1 MKGGETMDEYLKQ
14 PAPMSETA
22 GTIANR
28 AMREKRLTRQRFL
41 ELAMIAE
48 ELVTWLRAKGVQP
61 DESCLIR
68 DLAGQMWN
76 LE

>member
-1 MKGGETMDEYLKQ
+1 MDEYRE
-14 PAPMSETA
+14 PAPMPETA
-22 GTIANR
+22 SMVGGR
-28 AMREKRLTRQRFL
+28 AIREKRLTRHRFL

-48 ELVTWLRAKGVQP
+48 ELVTWLRAKEVQT
-61 DESCLIR
+61 EEGCIIR

>member
-1 MKGGETMDEYLKQ
+1 MDEYRE
-14 PAPMSETA
+14 PAPMPEATSMV
-22 GTIANR
+22 GGR
-28 AMREKRLTRQRFL
+28 PVREKRLTRQRFL

-48 ELVTWLRAKGVQP
+48 ELVTWLRAKEVQT
-61 DESCLIR
+61 EEGCLIR

>member
-1 MKGGETMDEYLKQ
+1 MDEYRQ
-14 PAPMSETA
+14 PTPMAETA
-22 GTIANR
+22 AMIGAKG
-28 AMREKRLTRQRFL
+28 MREKRLTRQRFL
-41 ELAMIAE
+41 ELALIAD

-68 DLAGQMWN
+68 DLAGQMWP

>member
-1 MKGGETMDEYLKQ
+1 MDEYLKQ
-14 PAPMSETA
+14 PTPTAETA
-22 GTIANR
+22 
-28 AMREKRLTRQRFL
+28 AMIGARGMGEKRLTRQRFL
-41 ELAMIAE
+41 ELALIAD

-68 DLAGQMWN
+68 DLAGQMWP

>member
-1 MKGGETMDEYLKQ
+1 MDEYRE
-14 PAPMSETA
+14 PAPMPETA
-22 GTIANR
+22 SIAGGR
-28 AMREKRLTRQRFL
+28 AIREKRLTRQRFL

-48 ELVTWLRAKGVQP
+48 ELVTWLRAKGVHP

>member
-1 MKGGETMDEYLKQ
+1 MDEYRE
-14 PAPMSETA
+14 PATMPETA
-22 GTIANR
+22 SMVGGRPI
-28 AMREKRLTRQRFL
+28 REKRLTRQRFL

>member
-1 MKGGETMDEYLKQ
+1 MDRYLKQ
-14 PAPMSETA
+14 PAPMPETA
-22 GTIANR
+22 GSIANR
-28 AMREKRLTRQRFL
+28 AMRERRLTRQRFL

-48 ELVTWLRAKGVQP
+48 ELVAWLRAKEVQT
-61 DESCLIR
+61 EEGCLIR

>member
-1 MKGGETMDEYLKQ
+1 MDEYRE
-14 PAPMSETA
+14 PAPMPETA
-22 GTIANR
+22 SIAGGR
-28 AMREKRLTRQRFL
+28 AIREKRLTRQRFL

-48 ELVTWLRAKGVQP
+48 ELVTWLRTKGVQP

>member
-1 MKGGETMDEYLKQ
+1 MDEYRE
-14 PAPMSETA
+14 PAPMLETA
-22 GTIANR
+22 SIAGGR
-28 AMREKRLTRQRFL
+28 AIREKRLTRQRFL

-48 ELVTWLRAKGVQP
+48 ELVTWLRTKGVQP

>member
-1 MKGGETMDEYLKQ
+1 MDEYRQ
-14 PAPMSETA
+14 PAPMPETA
-22 GTIANR
+22 SVVGGR
-28 AMREKRLTRQRFL
+28 AIREKRLTRQRFL

>member
-1 MKGGETMDEYLKQ
+1 MNEYLKE
-14 PAPMSETA
+14 PAPMPETA
-22 GTIANR
+22 SIAGGRTI
-28 AMREKRLTRQRFL
+28 REKRLTRQRFL

-48 ELVTWLRAKGVQP
+48 ELVTWLRAKEVQT
-61 DESCLIR
+61 EEGCLIR

>member
-1 MKGGETMDEYLKQ
+1 MDEYRE
-14 PAPMSETA
+14 PAPMPETA
-22 GTIANR
+22 STVGGR
-28 AMREKRLTRQRFL
+28 AIREKRLTRQRFL
-41 ELAMIAE
+41 ELAMVAE

-61 DESCLIR
+61 EESCLIR

>member
-1 MKGGETMDEYLKQ
+1 MDEYRE
-14 PAPMSETA
+14 PVPMPETA
-22 GTIANR
+22 SMVGGR
-28 AMREKRLTRQRFL
+28 AIREKRLSRQRFL

-48 ELVTWLRAKGVQP
+48 ELVTWLRAKGVQT
-61 DESCLIR
+61 EEGCLIR

>member
-1 MKGGETMDEYLKQ
+1 MEEYSKQ
-14 PAPMSETA
+14 PTPMPEPA
-22 GTIANR
+22 GAMANR
-28 AMREKRLTRQRFL
+28 VIREKRLTRQRFL
-41 ELAMIAE
+41 ELAMIVE

-61 DESCLIR
+61 NEGCLIR

>member
-1 MKGGETMDEYLKQ
+1 MTNEQNNSLTRVVTELSSSHLPG
-14 PAPMSETA
+14 
-22 GTIANR
+22 
-28 AMREKRLTRQRFL
+28 REKPL

-61 DESCLIR
+61 GASCLIR
-68 DLAGQMWN
+68 DLAGQMWP

>member
-1 MKGGETMDEYLKQ
+1 MDEYKQ
-14 PAPMSETA
+14 PIPMDETA
-22 GTIANR
+22 SMIGTR
-28 AMREKRLTRQRFL
+28 AVREEKVTRQRFL
-41 ELAMIAE
+41 EMAMIAD

-68 DLAGQMWN
+68 DLTGQMP

>member
-1 MKGGETMDEYLKQ
+1 MDEYRE
-14 PAPMSETA
+14 PAPMPETA
-22 GTIANR
+22 SIVGGR
-28 AMREKRLTRQRFL
+28 AIREKRLTRQRFL

-48 ELVTWLRAKGVQP
+48 ELVTWLQAKEVQT
-61 DESCLIR
+61 EEGCLIR

>member
-1 MKGGETMDEYLKQ
+1 MDDYKQ
-14 PAPMSETA
+14 LIPMSETA
-22 GTIANR
+22 GAIANR

-48 ELVTWLRAKGVQP
+48 ELITWLRAKGVRP

-68 DLAGQMWN
+68 DLTGQMWP

>member
-1 MKGGETMDEYLKQ
+1 MDEYGQ
-14 PAPMSETA
+14 PAPMPETA
-22 GTIANR
+22 SVVGGR
-28 AMREKRLTRQRFL
+28 AIREKRLTRQRFL

>member
-1 MKGGETMDEYLKQ
+1 MDEYRE
-14 PAPMSETA
+14 PAPMPETA
-22 GTIANR
+22 SMVGGRPI
-28 AMREKRLTRQRFL
+28 REMRLTRQRFL

-48 ELVTWLRAKGVQP
+48 ELVTWLRTKEVQI
-61 DESCLIR
+61 EEGCLIR

>member
-1 MKGGETMDEYLKQ
+1 MDKYLRE
-14 PAPMSETA
+14 PVPMPETA
-22 GTIANR
+22 AMVANR

-41 ELAMIAE
+41 ELALIAD

-68 DLAGQMWN
+68 DLAGQMWPMD
-76 LE
+76 

>member
-1 MKGGETMDEYLKQ
+1 MVEYKQ
-14 PAPMSETA
+14 PTPTAETA
-22 GTIANR
+22 SMIGAT
-28 AMREKRLTRQRFL
+28 AMREKRLSRQRFL
-41 ELAMIAE
+41 ELAMIAD

>member
-1 MKGGETMDEYLKQ
+1 MDEYRQ
-14 PAPMSETA
+14 SAPMPETA
-22 GTIANR
+22 SVVGGR
-28 AMREKRLTRQRFL
+28 AIKEKRLTRQRFL

-68 DLAGQMWN
+68 DLAGQMWT

>member
-1 MKGGETMDEYLKQ
+1 MDEYKQ
-14 PAPMSETA
+14 PAPMAEAASMM
-22 GTIANR
+22 GNR
-28 AMREKRLTRQRFL
+28 ALREKRLTRQRFL
-41 ELAMIAE
+41 ELAMIGD

-61 DESCLIR
+61 EESCLIR

>member
-1 MKGGETMDEYLKQ
+1 MDENRQ
-14 PAPMSETA
+14 PAPMPEAASIT
-22 GTIANR
+22 GTR
-28 AMREKRLTRQRFL
+28 AMREKKLTRQRFL
-41 ELAMIAE
+41 ELALIAD

-68 DLAGQMWN
+68 DLAGQMWP

>member
-1 MKGGETMDEYLKQ
+1 MDEYKQ
-14 PAPMSETA
+14 PTPAETA
-22 GTIANR
+22 SMAGIRT
-28 AMREKRLTRQRFL
+28 KTLSQRFL
-41 ELAMIAE
+41 ELALIAD

-68 DLAGQMWN
+68 DLAGQMWP